1 MAAGSKDDLEMIL
14 SYILH
19 HLLASELIPLPPPQ
33 VSQFRPPVGKEVLEL
48 PAGLVDDGEVG
59 ILEDNDSLMGFE

>member
-1 MAAGSKDDLEMIL
+1 
-14 SYILH
+14 
-19 HLLASELIPLPPPQ
+19 
-33 VSQFRPPVGKEVLEL
+33 VGKEVLEL